1 MLVVL
6 SSARLLLLW
15 AVVLDICSQ
24 DAHFLV
30 EVVWVVKVVELCQS
44 ELAVVVVQAL
54 LRNVDHFRSVL

>member
-15 AVVLDICSQ
+15 TVVLDICSQ

-54 LRNVDHFRSVL
+54 LRNVNHFRSVL